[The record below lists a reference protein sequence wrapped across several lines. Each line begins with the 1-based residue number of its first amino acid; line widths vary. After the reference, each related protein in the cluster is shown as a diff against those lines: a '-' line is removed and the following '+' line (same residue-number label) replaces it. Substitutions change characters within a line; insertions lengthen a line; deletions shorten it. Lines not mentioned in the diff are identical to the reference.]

1 VQLREGVLAGR
12 QKNNQELLDG
22 EGVEGIRPDWLEKR
36 KKRQIDWR
44 SSWMEREWRESAQI
58 GWRRGRRGR
67 SIGEGAGAM
76 GLESRHAGLEQPRP
90 VAA

>member
-1 VQLREGVLAGR
+1 MQLREGVLAGR
-12 QKNNQELLDG
+12 RKNNQELLDG

-36 KKRQIDWR
+36 KKMQIDWR
-44 SSWMEREWRESAQI
+44 R
-58 GWRRGRRGR
+58 GW
-67 SIGEGAGAM
+67 SM